1 MEATITIETNTC
13 SETEQ
18 DKQAYHYEL
27 GRYLGEGALY
37 LTGSEASLAQAQNLT
52 SKVNGD
58 KLRYF
63 AL

>member
-18 DKQAYHYEL
+18 DQQAYLYEL
-27 GRYLGEGALY
+27 GRYLGESALY

-52 SKVNGD
+52 INIK
-58 KLRYF
+58 KEAQPYF
-63 AL
+63 V